1 MSKKY
6 DLTGK
11 TFGRLT
17 VRKKVEKPNCKKK
30 AVYWECVCECGNVVI
45 RSTEKL
51 MRALKNNAD
60 SSCGCNRKAIV
71 IKSSGK
77 MIDGQRFGRLVVL
90 ETIWESDKYNKPM
103 VRCEC
108 DCGNEIIVAKNDVQS
123 LHTQSCGC
131 LQRERTSLAR
141 KRDWT
146 GFISDSGVELLYETS
161 QNQKGQRLW
170 RARCF
175 CGKYFEVLPTHIANN
190 HVHSCGCNSGSSG
203 EKMVEDILKAIKVEY
218 KKQYAFD
225 DCIDKQ
231 RLKFDFAIFK
241 NDKLSCLIEYDGKQ
255 HYEPIEYFGGIDEYQ
270 DRVHKDN
277 IKNEYCKNN
286 FIPLYRFTY
295 AESKD
300 DIEKKIINIVN
311 RNDCGTF
318 MVT

>member
-6 DLTGK
+6 DLVGK

-17 VRKKVEKPNCKKK
+17 VRKKAERPNCKKK

-45 RSTEKL
+45 RSTETL
-51 MRALKNNAD
+51 MRALKEGRE
-60 SSCGCNRKAIV
+60 SSCGCNRQDIV
-71 IKSSGK
+71 IKSMGK
-77 MIDGQRFGRLVVL
+77 NIDGQKFGRLTVL
-90 ETIWESDKYNKPM
+90 ETIWKSATYNKPM
-103 VRCEC
+103 VRCLCE
-108 DCGNEIIVAKNDVQS
+108 CGNEVILAKNDVQS
-123 LHTQSCGC
+123 LHSQSCGC
-131 LQRERTSLAR
+131 LQRERASLSR

-170 RARCF
+170 QARCF
-175 CGKYFEVLPTHIANN
+175 CGKYFEVLPTHIVNN

-203 EKMVEDILKAIKVEY
+203 KKMVEDILKAIKVEY
-218 KKQYAFD
+218 KKQYTFD
-225 DCIDKQ
+225 DCVDKQ

-241 NDKLSCLIEYDGKQ
+241 NNKLSGLIEYDGKQ

-270 DRVHKDN
+270 DRVRKDN

>member
-1 MSKKY
+1 MDKTEVRLCLYSAIYYTKRGEIVSKKY
-6 DLTGK
+6 DLIGK

-30 AVYWECVCECGNVVI
+30 AVYWECVCECGNIVI

-51 MRALKNNAD
+51 MRALKNNTD
-60 SSCGCNRKAIV
+60 S
-71 IKSSGK
+71 
-77 MIDGQRFGRLVVL
+77 
-90 ETIWESDKYNKPM
+90 
-103 VRCEC
+103 
-108 DCGNEIIVAKNDVQS
+108 
-123 LHTQSCGC
+123 
-131 LQRERTSLAR
+131 
-141 KRDWT
+141 
-146 GFISDSGVELLYETS
+146 
-161 QNQKGQRLW
+161 
-170 RARCF
+170 
-175 CGKYFEVLPTHIANN
+175 
-190 HVHSCGCNSGSSG
+190 SCGCNSGSSG

-218 KKQYAFD
+218 KKQYTFD

>member
-6 DLTGK
+6 DLVGK
-11 TFGRLT
+11 TFGKLT
-17 VRKKVEKPNCKKK
+17 VRKKAEKPNCKKK
-30 AVYWECVCECGNVVI
+30 EVYWECVCECGNVVI

-51 MRALKNNAD
+51 MRTLKEGRE
-60 SSCGCNRKAIV
+60 SSCGCNRQDLV
-71 IKSSGK
+71 IKSKGK
-77 MIDGQRFGRLVVL
+77 NIDGQKFGRLTVL
-90 ETIWESDKYNKPM
+90 ETIWKSATYNKPM
-103 VRCEC
+103 VRCLCE
-108 DCGNEIIVAKNDVQS
+108 CGNEVILAKNDVQS
-123 LHTQSCGC
+123 LHSQSCGC
-131 LQRERTSLAR
+131 LQREKASLSR

-146 GFISDSGVELLYETS
+146 GFISDSGIELLHETS

-170 RARCF
+170 QARCF
-175 CGKYFEVLPTHIANN
+175 CGKYFEVLPTYIINN

-218 KKQYAFD
+218 KKQYTFD

-231 RLKFDFAIFK
+231 RLRFDFAIFK

-270 DRVHKDN
+270 DRVRKDN

-300 DIEKKIINIVN
+300 DIEKKITNIVN

>member
-1 MSKKY
+1 MDKTEVRLCLYSAIYYTKRGEIVSKKY
-6 DLTGK
+6 DLIGK

-30 AVYWECVCECGNVVI
+30 AVYWECVCECGNIVI

-51 MRALKNNAD
+51 MRALKNNTD
-60 SSCGCNRKAIV
+60 SSCGCNRKAIA

-103 VRCEC
+103 VRCKC

-131 LQRERTSLAR
+131 LQRERTSL
-141 KRDWT
+141 
-146 GFISDSGVELLYETS
+146 
-161 QNQKGQRLW
+161 
-170 RARCF
+170 
-175 CGKYFEVLPTHIANN
+175 
-190 HVHSCGCNSGSSG
+190 
-203 EKMVEDILKAIKVEY
+203 
-218 KKQYAFD
+218 
-225 DCIDKQ
+225 
-231 RLKFDFAIFK
+231 
-241 NDKLSCLIEYDGKQ
+241 DGKQ